1 MHELFIAIGLI
12 LVIEGGLY
20 AAFPGAMKRMMLQ
33 VLQLPEDALRMAGLA
48 GATLGVGIV
57 WAVTRLLA

>member
-48 GATLGVGIV
+48 GATFGVGIV